1 MSQHYLL
8 ISIHHIL
15 AVANKSGKLRSQV
28 LQEIIRMARLDNF
41 PVVHDEDPVTAEDG
55 VDAVCDGDD
64 GPVRQTL
71 LHHLLHVAVC
81 LQVHIGRGL
90 QVRTVES
97 QSTRHKDQN

>member
-1 MSQHYLL
+1 MSQRYLL

-15 AVANKSGKLRSQV
+15 AVAYKSGKLRSQV
-28 LQEIIRMARLDNF
+28 LQEIIWMARLDNF

-90 QVRTVES
+90 QVRTVNTTQRS
-97 QSTRHKDQN
+97 KLKS